1 MSESL
6 VVKVVKPISIIL
18 LDLQMPKKNG
28 IQVITETKQFF
39 RNLNNLADDGV
50 EILEPTIVLLTSYLT
65 PGLRQHIKT
74 LDCNYCYDKPL
85 QLE

>member
-1 MSESL
+1 M
-6 VVKVVKPISIIL
+6 KPISIIL
-18 LDLQMPKKNG
+18 LDLQMPRKNG

>member
-6 VVKVVKPISIIL
+6 VLKVVKPISIIL
-18 LDLQMPKKNG
+18 LDLQMPRKSG
-28 IQVITETKQFF
+28 IQVMTETKEFF

-50 EILEPTIVLLTSYLT
+50 EILEPRIVLLTSYLT
-65 PGLRQHIKT
+65 PGLRQHIKS
-74 LDCNYCYDKPL
+74 LGCNYCYDKPL